1 MGNPKAAVEAVTA
14 CGERVGDI
22 VLNELTL
29 GRVAL
34 LERVNS
40 PFAKGS
46 VDTAKVSTADILTVG
61 YILAAPVAG
70 VMAQVRDGTF
80 ETAVVEWADGIAVRD
95 VGKMS
100 DALGRIFKRVE
111 AVAPSGTVEDEEKKL
126 RAATGG

>member
-1 MGNPKAAVEAVTA
+1 MGNPNAAVEAITA
-14 CGERVGDI
+14 SGERVGDI
-22 VLNELTL
+22 VLEELTL

-95 VGKMS
+95 IGKMS

-111 AVAPSGTVEDEEKKL
+111 AVAPSGADDEGKKSG
-126 RAATGG
+126 AATDG